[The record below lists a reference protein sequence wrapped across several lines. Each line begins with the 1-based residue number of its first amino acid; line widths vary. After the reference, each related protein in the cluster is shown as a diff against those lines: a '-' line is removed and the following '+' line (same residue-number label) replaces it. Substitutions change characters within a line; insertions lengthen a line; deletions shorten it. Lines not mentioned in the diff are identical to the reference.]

1 MRFVFEKR
9 AEDILYLSDKTE
21 KEFNDSKEEW
31 LSGHISIGC
40 VEADNSDT
48 LALILEEFVSEH
60 PQVTFSTFSG
70 TSDVIVDRLDKGL
83 LDLAIL
89 LEPIST
95 DKYHKFVLPR
105 EEKWGLMVSQ
115 QSYLASKDSIYLEE
129 LVGVP
134 LLCSPRED
142 VQKMFQSHEAL
153 QDRQLNIIGTYNL
166 IFNVFSLVENR
177 VGSALTIE
185 GAMANRNTSNV
196 KFLPIVPEIST
207 HCVLV
212 WKRNTILSPS
222 VNKLL
227 EKFLQAFQA

>member
-1 MRFVFEKR
+1 
-9 AEDILYLSDKTE
+9 
-21 KEFNDSKEEW
+21 
-31 LSGHISIGC
+31 
-40 VEADNSDT
+40 
-48 LALILEEFVSEH
+48 
-60 PQVTFSTFSG
+60 
-70 TSDVIVDRLDKGL
+70 
-83 LDLAIL
+83 
-89 LEPIST
+89 
-95 DKYHKFVLPR
+95 
-105 EEKWGLMVSQ
+105 
-115 QSYLASKDSIYLEE
+115 
-129 LVGVP
+129 
-134 LLCSPRED
+134 
-142 VQKMFQSHEAL
+142 MFQSHEAL